1 MKNYY
6 IGENGLNELKEN
18 SVAIKMNWEVSERG
32 MKKNHW
38 LYDLDNLKSLEI
50 EGFSKIED
58 CYYVRREYDN
68 FTNELKMSYIETIVP
83 VLRIIESGEAYFI
96 NATKK
101 KLRLLAIPQKPY
113 LRDRNFKTTATEP
126 NYIGVGSRTKILA
139 WVDYIKQKESE
150 RAEYLRA
157 AYEKNTEFAKKFQ
170 AKYPDGNFSFDAD
183 GWCNRF
189 VFKAGIIEW
198 KYEALESGEF
208 SRSHYIY
215 LADLPTDEDLLK

>member
-1 MKNYY
+1 MKTYY
-6 IGENGLNELKEN
+6 IGENELNELKES

-68 FTNELKMSYIETIVP
+68 FTNELKMSYIETSFP
-83 VLRIIESGEAYFI
+83 VLRLIESGEVYNISAD
-96 NATKK
+96 KK
-101 KLRLLAIPQKPY
+101 KIRLFAMREIFP
-113 LRDRNFKTTATEP
+113 LRDRYFKTTATEP
-126 NYIGVGSRTKILA
+126 NYIGVGSRKKILA
-139 WVDYIKQKESE
+139 WVDYIKQVESE
-150 RAEYLRA
+150 RAEYVRA
-157 AYEKNTEFAKKFQ
+157 AYEKNAEFAKKFQ